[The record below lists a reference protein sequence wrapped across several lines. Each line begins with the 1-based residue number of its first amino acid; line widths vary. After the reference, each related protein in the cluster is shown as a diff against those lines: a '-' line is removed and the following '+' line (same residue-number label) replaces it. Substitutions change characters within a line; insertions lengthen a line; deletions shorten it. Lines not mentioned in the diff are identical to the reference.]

1 MILTITLNPS
11 VDRTVFVDGLKPHD
25 TNRVLR
31 TEVDAGGKGVN
42 LSRIAAELS
51 APTCCTGYLGGGGGA
66 FIKSVLLREEVPF
79 DFVNI
84 SGETRLNVSVEDGSG
99 EPPTTLNERGP
110 MIQPGEW
117 AQLLD
122 KLESLAKRAEWICMG
137 GSIPRGLDD
146 GCYRDLANRI
156 KAWGKPVCVD
166 ADGDAM
172 KLALGTQP
180 ELIKPNQDEAA
191 RLLGRPIDSIAEA
204 MDAARSLHLQGVRYA
219 MISLGAEGAALA
231 CNDGVFRAV
240 PPKIEPKSTIGSGD
254 SLLGGFL
261 AMLVQGAPTEEAFR
275 WGNAAGAATALT
287 DGASIGRL
295 ETIRDLVGK
304 VVIERA

>member
-11 VDRTVFVDGLKPHD
+11 VDRTVFVDGLKAHD

-42 LSRIAAELS
+42 LSRIAAELG
-51 APTCCTGYLGGGGGA
+51 AATCCTGFLGGGGGA
-66 FIKSVLLREEVPF
+66 FIKSVLLREEVRF

-84 SGETRLNVSVEDGSG
+84 SGETRLNVSIEDGSG

-110 MIQPGEW
+110 MVQPGEW
-117 AQLLD
+117 AQLLE
-122 KLESLAKRAEWICMG
+122 KLETLAKQADWICMG
-137 GSIPRGLDD
+137 GSIPRGLDES
-146 GCYRDLANRI
+146 CYRDLANRI

-166 ADGDAM
+166 ADGEPM

-180 ELIKPNQDEAA
+180 ELIKPNRDEAA
-191 RLLGRPIDSIAEA
+191 RLLGRPIESRA
-204 MDAARSLHLQGVRYA
+204 DALDVARSLHAQGIRYA
-219 MISLGAEGAALA
+219 MISLGAEGAVLA
-231 CNDGVFRAV
+231 CSEGAFQAV
-240 PPKIEPKSTIGSGD
+240 PPSIQPKSTIGSGD

-261 AMLVQGAPTEEAFR
+261 AMQVQGAPVEEAFR

-295 ETIRDLVGK
+295 ETIRELVGK